1 MRPSHSLRSGKEVIF
16 QTDTLEVRRTLHDG
30 QHQLHSRR
38 PIKKGDVVCSFLAA
52 QTLSEPT
59 YLTVQTGKNEHI
71 TLDPDCLQYL
81 NHSCDPNVFLDT
93 DEKKLVC
100 LRDVGAGEELTFF
113 YPSTEWEM
121 AQPFVCLCGSSRCLK
136 LIQGASFLSSEVLR
150 QYALTKF
157 IVQRLI
163 EQENVV
169 TP

>member
-16 QTDTLEVRRTLHDG
+16 QTDTMEVRRTLQDG

-38 PIKKGDVVCSFLAA
+38 SFKKGDVVCSFHAG

-100 LRDVGAGEELTFF
+100 LRNIRAGEELTFF

-121 AQPFVCLCGSSRCLK
+121 AQPFVCLCGSSQCLK
-136 LIQGASFLSSEVLR
+136 LIQGASFLPLTVLR
-150 QYALTKF
+150 HYALTTF
-157 IVQRLI
+157 ITQRLI
-163 EQENVV
+163 EQKKFA